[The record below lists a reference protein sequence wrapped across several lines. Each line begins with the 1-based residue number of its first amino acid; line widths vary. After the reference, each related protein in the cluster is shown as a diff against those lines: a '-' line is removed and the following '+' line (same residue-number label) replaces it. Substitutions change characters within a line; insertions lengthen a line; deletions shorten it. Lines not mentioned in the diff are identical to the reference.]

1 MTHLDKQQLE
11 SGLDEIRRS
20 PKDNGVLHLIV
31 RRPKT
36 DLREVLDE
44 GELDVTNGLLGDNW
58 LARGNRRTADGKSN
72 PEMQLNGH
80 HDYRSWRHT
89 AGRQCHAGGRL

>member
-11 SGLDEIRRS
+11 SGLDEIRRA

-36 DLREVLDE
+36 DLREVLNE
-44 GELDVTNGLLGDNW
+44 GTLDVTNGLLGDNW
-58 LARGNRRTADGKSN
+58 LARGNRKTADGKSN
-72 PEMQLNGH
+72 PEMQLNIMNTLH
-80 HDYRSWRHT
+80 
-89 AGRQCHAGGRL
+89 